1 LSEDNVLIAPTLLV
15 KNVTFGEATKE
26 KGLAFIAAHF
36 DGLLGLA
43 FDRISIDK
51 YPTAFE
57 LAF

>member
-1 LSEDNVLIAPTLLV
+1 LLV